1 VEAASKA
8 LLSRGS
14 PLLAEHSFWL
24 LIGQGTSK
32 CDTHPQNIVSLK
44 SSTSPQSIPNHCE
57 ITSEGI
63 TFVGRQLSAST
74 ADNPEHLQT
83 SHWTHHKCFGVSTC
97 SQLGT
102 SHPAVAVLAYFEVLL
117 RRHLSEG
124 RLLYHLRNFA
134 CITHRSDGKNRFVI
148 SALVTPADTREKVQC
163 KYMHQ
168 ILGGC

>member
-1 VEAASKA
+1 MEAASKA

-24 LIGQGTSK
+24 LIGQGTSN
-32 CDTHPQNIVSLK
+32 CDAHPQNIISLK
-44 SSTSPQSIPNHCE
+44 SITSPQSIPNQCE

-74 ADNPEHLQT
+74 ADNPEHLQK

-134 CITHRSDGKNRFVI
+134 CSTHWSDGKNR
-148 SALVTPADTREKVQC
+148 LVVPQQQTQWQRCNAITCTRF
-163 KYMHQ
+163 
-168 ILGGC
+168 